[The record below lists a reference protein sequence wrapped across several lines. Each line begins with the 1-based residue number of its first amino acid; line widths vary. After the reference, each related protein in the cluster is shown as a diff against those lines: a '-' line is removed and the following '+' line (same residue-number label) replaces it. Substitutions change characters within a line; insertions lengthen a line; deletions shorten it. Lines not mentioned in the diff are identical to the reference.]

1 MVMQYIEC
9 SLIYEVPLEMGFNLM
24 EMGRRIFTWDDV
36 VIQYIEHLL
45 IYEVFLEKGLKI
57 TTISIDVGVQYIQY
71 YQENL
76 GLPG

>member
-36 VIQYIEHLL
+36 VIQYIEHLKMGFNL
-45 IYEVFLEKGLKI
+45 KEKDRQI
-57 TTISIDVGVQYIQY
+57 FTWDDVSCGHIVYRT
-71 YQENL
+71 L
-76 GLPG
+76 VDL